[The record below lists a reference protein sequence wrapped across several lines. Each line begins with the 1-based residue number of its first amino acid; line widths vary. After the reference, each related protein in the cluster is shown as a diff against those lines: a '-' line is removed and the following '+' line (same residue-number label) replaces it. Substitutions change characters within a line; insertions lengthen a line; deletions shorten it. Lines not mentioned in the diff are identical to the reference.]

1 MNQLSKICLFFSVSI
16 LVVIRVIDN
25 LLRAILANSL
35 IFILFVPMDNL
46 FKYHFFYIKFTKII
60 FI

>member
-1 MNQLSKICLFFSVSI
+1 LFFSVSI

-35 IFILFVPMDNL
+35 IFILPVPMDNL
-46 FKYHFFYIKFTKII
+46 FKYHFFLYKIYQNNLYLNL
-60 FI
+60 